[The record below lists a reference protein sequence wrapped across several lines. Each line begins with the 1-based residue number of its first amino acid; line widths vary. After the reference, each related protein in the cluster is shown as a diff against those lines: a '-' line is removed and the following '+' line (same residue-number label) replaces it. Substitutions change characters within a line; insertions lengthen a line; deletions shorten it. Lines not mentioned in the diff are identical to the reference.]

1 MKITLIQ
8 HSQALLPFED
18 GLKAEPL
25 ILGAKIMATCV
36 SNNPVETMLNEPMAK
51 TLARREDTLIKR
63 HHSGYDFETV
73 ALAIE
78 DVSKIFCMYLNNL
91 HVYSTE
97 ETSGRHKDLALP
109 AKEKAVFD
117 YFYDKVYNDLLSKN
131 PDAEG
136 NKGAMRKIRQVA
148 RENARYVTGL
158 GTKTNICYGVSV
170 RQLNYIY
177 GWAEN
182 FLNKKDLNI
191 YEELAY
197 GDMAEFVDQI
207 GALEVDGVKI
217 INPSLKKDPYG
228 RDFNLF
234 GNFNQ
239 KPEYYGTAYEVY
251 YPASATAFAQ
261 LQRHRS
267 INYKIDDPDKQ
278 SAISYYVPDHIKAI
292 DGLENEWVDKI
303 DSLHNVPQARL
314 LNVQETGTYDAIV
327 ARLKE
332 RACNL
337 AQEETRK
344 ISCEVAHRVFTGMR
358 DYDEDL
364 SQALCETYLNK
375 NRCFFADY
383 ERCVCDSPCKK
394 SDAIQFDLSD
404 ETQASRS

>member
-8 HSQALLPFED
+8 QSHATLPFED
-18 GLKAEPL
+18 NIGAEPL

-36 SNNPVETMLNEPMAK
+36 SNNPVETMLTEPMAK

-63 HHSGYDFETV
+63 HHSGYDFENV

-97 ETSGRHKDLALP
+97 ETSGRHKDLVLP

-117 YFYDKVYNDLLSKN
+117 YFYDKVYNDLLCKN

-136 NKGAMRKIRQVA
+136 DKGAMRKIRQIA

-158 GTKTNICYGVSV
+158 DAKTNICYGVSV

-182 FLNKKDLNI
+182 FLNKKNLNV
-191 YEELAY
+191 YEALVY
-197 GDMAEFVDQI
+197 PDMAEFVDKI
-207 GALEVDGVKI
+207 GELEINGVKV
-217 INPSLKKDPYG
+217 INDKLKKDPYG
-228 RDFNLF
+228 REFNLF
-234 GNFNQ
+234 GDFSK
-239 KPEYYGTAYEVY
+239 KPEYYGATYEVY
-251 YPASATAFAQ
+251 YSASSTAFAQ
-261 LQRHRS
+261 LQRHRG
-267 INYKIDDPDKQ
+267 INYKIDNPDKQ
-278 SAISYYVPDHIKAI
+278 TEISYYVPDHIKAI
-292 DGLENEWVDKI
+292 EGLEDEWVDKI
-303 DSLHNVPQARL
+303 EGLGNVPQARL
-314 LNVQETGTYDAIV
+314 LDVQETGTYEAIV

-358 DYDEDL
+358 EYDEDL
-364 SQALCETYLNK
+364 SKALCETYLNK

-383 ERCVCDSPCKK
+383 ERCKCDNPCKK
-394 SDAIQFDLSD
+394 EDGVLFEL
-404 ETQASRS
+404 EK